1 MTFTQILWFF
11 MIYSLIGWAIEVS
24 YHAVTMGKVVNRGF
38 LNGPICPVYGCGV
51 LSVLAVVRWV
61 GEALGYSGNIETA
74 STPVLFM
81 VGICF
86 ATTIELA
93 AGALLDVLF
102 HARWWDYSKEK
113 FNFHGYI
120 CLKFSIIWGLAIA
133 FVLRV
138 VHPGISKLTDLVPV
152 KIAWVILAL
161 LYITFILDLVMTTL
175 SVLKLNKQLEKMEEL
190 QRSILR
196 ISDGMSEVIAEG
208 TIQTVKLLEE
218 GQDKAKDEYEQR
230 KQDLEA
236 RIEHIQKSIM
246 YHRLFGMGRLI
257 LAFPEM
263 RHRLHQDM
271 IDRIHEMTEKVHTDR
286 K

>member
-1 MTFTQILWFF
+1 MTILQILWFF
-11 MIYSLIGWAIEVS
+11 MIYSLIGWGIEVS

-51 LSVLAVVRWV
+51 LSVLAVVRCV
-61 GEALGYSGNIETA
+61 GEKLGYSGDIEMFPA
-74 STPVLFM
+74 PLLFA

-113 FNFHGYI
+113 FNFRGYI
-120 CLKFSIIWGLAIA
+120 CLRFSIIWGLAIA

-138 VHPGISKLTDLVPV
+138 IHPGISRLTDLVPEQ
-152 KIAWVILAL
+152 IAWVILVL
-161 LYITFILDLVMTTL
+161 LYITLVLDLVMTTL
-175 SVLKLNKQLEKMEEL
+175 SVLKLNKQLEMMEEL

-208 TIQTVKLLEE
+208 TMQTVKLLEE
-218 GQDKAKDEYEQR
+218 KQDKAKEEYKQR
-230 KQDLEA
+230 RLELEA
-236 RIEHIQKSIM
+236 KIEHIQKSIL

-257 LAFPEM
+257 RAFPEM
-263 RHRLHQDM
+263 RHRLYQDM
-271 IDRIHEMTEKVHTDR
+271 IDRIHDMIGKGREE
-286 K
+286 